1 MKIHSLGYL
10 VVSAVDLAAWREFG
24 TQILGMSVGTRDD
37 ANELWLRADERVHR
51 IVIEAGDSDGVV
63 AIGWELRNDV
73 ELEGLIA
80 DLERAGLT
88 YERVEGAAASRGVED
103 LIRVVDP
110 AGYVLEFYW
119 GMQVAQQP
127 FISPV
132 GVSGFKTGDQGLG
145 HVVLAADPFEES
157 NRFYRRTLGFGL
169 TDFAD
174 MGGVP
179 GHFLHT
185 NARHHSLA
193 LIGVDKS
200 AWFVRGGLIHLMVE
214 FDSASDVGLA
224 HDRAKAAGTEFFETI
239 GQHANDKMFSF
250 YIHSPA
256 GFPIEVGAGALEV
269 DPDTWTSVNIPFPD
283 MWGHQ
288 VLGVPEQ

>member
-10 VVSAVDLAAWREFG
+10 VVDSTDLAAWREFG
-24 TQILGMSVGTRDD
+24 TQILGLAPGVRDD
-37 ANELWLRADERVHR
+37 EEELWLRADERCHR
-51 IVIEAGDSDGVV
+51 IVVQAADVDEVK
-63 AIGWELRNDV
+63 AIGWELRSDV
-73 ELEGLIA
+73 ELENLEA
-80 DLERAGLT
+80 DLTAAAVPF
-88 YERVEGAAASRGVED
+88 ERVDGLAASRGVED

-119 GMQVAQQP
+119 GMQVAQQV
-127 FISPV
+127 FASTVTV
-132 GVSGFKTGDQGLG
+132 GGFKTGAQGLG
-145 HVVLAADPFEES
+145 HVVLAAAPFEES

-174 MGGVP
+174 MGGTP

-185 NARHHSLA
+185 NARHHTLA
-193 LIGVDKS
+193 LIGCDRT
-200 AWFVRGGLIHLMVE
+200 AWFVHGGLIHLMVE
-214 FDSASDVGLA
+214 MNDPRDVGRA
-224 HDRAKAAGTEFFETI
+224 HDRAQAAGCEFFETL
-239 GQHANDKMFSF
+239 GQHANDEMFSF
-250 YIHSPA
+250 YVNSPA
-256 GFPIEVGAGALEV
+256 GFPIEVGAGAIEV